1 MTNKE
6 AIKHLQIKLNEDDY
20 YNRLTGKKFT
30 NKYYRRGE
38 LKYRLALLYAI
49 KALRDADKKAPSVT
63 PSLILDNIT
72 EDEIKKFRLIC
83 QRANGKGVCIIYEE
97 RGAEDGKAESA
108 DRC

>member
-1 MTNKE
+1 MTNDL
-6 AIKHLQIKLNEDDY
+6 ISRD
-20 YNRLTGKKFT
+20 
-30 NKYYRRGE
+30 
-38 LKYRLALLYAI
+38 ALI
-49 KALRDADKKAPSVT
+49 KAVEDMYEYAELDEVIDVIKKAPSVT

-72 EDEIKKFRLIC
+72 EDDIKKFRLIC

>member
-1 MTNKE
+1 MNNDLISRD
-6 AIKHLQIKLNEDDY
+6 A
-20 YNRLTGKKFT
+20 
-30 NKYYRRGE
+30 
-38 LKYRLALLYAI
+38 LK
-49 KALRDADKKAPSVT
+49 KALIEAHINRVLTFDIATFNCVMNTIDEAPSVS

-72 EDEIKKFRLIC
+72 EEDIKKFRLIC